1 MTCCGKKRA
10 AFHETPPTRRSIE
23 PVEKASI
30 VPKPTQVDF
39 EYLGGT
45 VMTVVGPVTGKS
57 YRFVGYGAR
66 VKVDPRD
73 RLSLSSVPNLRPV
86 KNGNG

>member
-1 MTCCGKKRA
+1 
-10 AFHETPPTRRSIE
+10 
-23 PVEKASI
+23 
-30 VPKPTQVDF
+30 
-39 EYLGGT
+39 
-45 VMTVVGPVTGKS
+45 MTVVGPVTGKS

-86 KNGNG
+86 KNGRG